1 MKVWDQVVHSLTW
14 LSYLLEKETKKP
26 TIKIYCDSSVWN
38 PVWSELRLLGT
49 QFSVSFFLITWHN
62 KENEI
67 YWVDACLSLLLSLFF
82 NFFCERGKNESPINI
97 AEGMKPVLLL
107 HCTYS
112 YSLLNRKMLTAKLNL
127 DMLIAKTILQYGTSI
142 ACYVFENQKYSLL
155 YH

>member
-1 MKVWDQVVHSLTW
+1 MIK
-14 LSYLLEKETKKP
+14 LSVGDNKP
-26 TIKIYCDSSVWN
+26 IKIYCDSPVWN
-38 PVWSELRLLGT
+38 PLWSEHRLLRT
-49 QFSVSFFLITWHN
+49 CFSVFLFLTTWHN

-67 YWVDACLSLLLSLFF
+67 YWVDACLSLLFSFFF
-82 NFFCERGKNESPINI
+82 NFFYKRGKNESPINI

-142 ACYVFENQKYSLL
+142 ACYAFANQKIFSSVPLT
-155 YH
+155 